1 MNMCGRYSN
10 KYDGRKL
17 VVRYHA
23 ANRNFENIPS
33 KNIAPTRISPVVIVE
48 GKKTILKPMK
58 WGLIPSWAKDAKIG
72 VKCFN
77 ARAETVD
84 EKPAFRSSFK
94 SRRCLVPADAFY
106 EWREEKEMR
115 RVSREE
121 RKNSKIDAE
130 VVPTGRKFKQPYK
143 FTVKGLEIFSLAG
156 LWSHWKSPSG
166 EDIDSF
172 TILTTEPN
180 ELMVQYHNRMP
191 VILPLDKE
199 QVWLNPEF
207 TNPVLLRGLLK
218 PFPASMLDVAPISKD
233 NL

>member
-1 MNMCGRYSN
+1 MCGRYSN

-17 VVRYHA
+17 IVRYQA
-23 ANRNFENIPS
+23 SNRNFEHIPS
-33 KNIAPTRISPVVIVE
+33 ANIAPTRISPVVLVVDD
-48 GKKTILKPMK
+48 KTILKPMK
-58 WGLIPSWAKDAKIG
+58 WGLIPSWAKDTKIG

-77 ARAETVD
+77 ARAETVE

-121 RKNSKIDAE
+121 RKNSKIDADE
-130 VVPTGRKFKQPYK
+130 VPTGRKFKQPYK

-156 LWSHWKSPSG
+156 LWSHWKSPNG
-166 EDIDSF
+166 EVIESF

-180 ELMVQYHNRMP
+180 ELMAQYHNRMP

-207 TNPVLLRGLLK
+207 TNPVLLKGLLK
-218 PFPASMLDVAPISKD
+218 PFPASLLDVAPISKD
-233 NL
+233 KL